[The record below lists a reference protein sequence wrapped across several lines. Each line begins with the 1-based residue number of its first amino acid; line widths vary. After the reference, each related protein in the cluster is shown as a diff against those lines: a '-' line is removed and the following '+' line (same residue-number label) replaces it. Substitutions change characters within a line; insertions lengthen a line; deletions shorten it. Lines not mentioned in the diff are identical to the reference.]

1 MSQAPL
7 PAQPL
12 PAPIPTGHR
21 HPQTFGFEPN
31 DWVFLDAKLRWMQS
45 TRDAT
50 ASDVS
55 LEVHRVWRLFT
66 PDCNPSITFVLARA
80 ATEGVS
86 SEFIGAAHTR
96 LLEPRY
102 FHSNAGRGYVWNP
115 TVSTRSPDT
124 PNHPPHDGR
133 AIAGDTA
140 PSHLDSA
147 PPRRQ
152 RPAPHERAA

>member
-1 MSQAPL
+1 
-7 PAQPL
+7 
-12 PAPIPTGHR
+12 
-21 HPQTFGFEPN
+21 
-31 DWVFLDAKLRWMQS
+31 MQS

-55 LEVHRVWRLFT
+55 LEAHRVWRLFT

-86 SEFIGAAHTR
+86 SEFIEAAHSR
-96 LLEPRY
+96 ILEPRY

-124 PNHPPHDGR
+124 PNHPPHDGH

-147 PPRRQ
+147 PYDDS
-152 RPAPHERAA
+152 APLLTSAQPDDESQHGAHDGGGTSWCPTPKPYALTVGIASTAMVRTTV